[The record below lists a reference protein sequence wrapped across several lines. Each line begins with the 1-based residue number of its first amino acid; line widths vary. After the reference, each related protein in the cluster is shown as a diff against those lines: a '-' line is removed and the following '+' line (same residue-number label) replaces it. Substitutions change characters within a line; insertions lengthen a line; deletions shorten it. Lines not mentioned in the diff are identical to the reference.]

1 MSKKDPNTLHFD
13 YSLFSK
19 SVELDILVSDLAIK
33 ANLNR
38 EKQKNACRLILL
50 NLALADGNKVAVSR
64 DNKHKVA
71 SKYCQYD
78 VNVTS
83 IKTATDKLHS
93 AKFINLDTGINAPDG
108 KGRRSTIQTSEDLY
122 LALSKIP
129 LVMEIKELVQ
139 LRGDGENKGPS
150 SLIDYDDTP
159 RANRIRKQLQAY
171 NKLLSSIAIE
181 VRDSS
186 GTKIIDLN
194 NQHIYR
200 KFIDNGEYDSQG
212 RSLFNS
218 GGRSY
223 AAWSALNKTGAR
235 SLIFIDGEESVEEDY
250 TASTINILYRAVTGT
265 RFNGDPYDLTVG
277 KLHVPRHLVKAVATC
292 AQNCDSLNGV
302 SRAVGKRYSD
312 GKTSSDPQ
320 TIANYQEYKDFK
332 KRVEI
337 VAVLQSF
344 LNKHQPIKHALLQ
357 GKHLGNKI
365 QCLESDLVFEVV
377 NQLTQQGIPC
387 LTIHDSF
394 IVQEKHQQI
403 LKTLMDTTDFPD
415 RSLVDNLA

>member
-13 YSLFSK
+13 YSLFSV
-19 SVELDILVSDLAIK
+19 STELDNLVSNLSIK

-38 EKQKNACRLILL
+38 KKQKDACKLILL
-50 NLALADGNKVAVSR
+50 NLALAEGYKVAVSR

-71 SKYCQYD
+71 SKYCHYD

-83 IKTATDKLHS
+83 IRTTTDKLHA
-93 AKFINLDTGINAPDG
+93 AKFINLDTGVNAPDG
-108 KGRRSTIQTSEDLY
+108 KGRRSTIQASEDLY

-139 LRGDGENKGPS
+139 LRGEGENKGPS

-159 RANRIRKQLQAY
+159 RTNRIRKELQAY
-171 NKLLSSIAIE
+171 NDLLSSISIE
-181 VRDSS
+181 VRDST
-186 GTKIIDLN
+186 GTKIVDLN
-194 NQHIYR
+194 NQHIHR

-223 AAWSALNKTGAR
+223 AAWSALDKAGAR
-235 SLIFIDGEESVEEDY
+235 SQIFIDGEKTVEEDF
-250 TASTINILYRAVTGT
+250 TASTINILYRAHTGT

-277 KLHVPRHLVKAVATC
+277 KSLVPRHLVKAVATC
-292 AQNCDSLNGV
+292 AQNCDSPDGV

-312 GKTSSDPQ
+312 DQTSSDPQ
-320 TIANYQEYKDFK
+320 TIADYQEYCAFK
-332 KRVEI
+332 KKVKI
-337 VAVLQSF
+337 VNVLEAF
-344 LNKHQPIKHALLQ
+344 MNKHQPIKHALLQ
-357 GKHLGNKI
+357 GKYLGNKI

-377 NQLTQQGIPC
+377 NQITQKNIPC
-387 LTIHDSF
+387 LTVHDSF
-394 IVQEKHQQI
+394 VVQEKHQQT

-415 RSLVDNLA
+415 RSLVDNLI